1 VTQKYVTTAICEMVM
16 VSMLM
21 RVEAVLL
28 SGQQVLSVCVEGTLH
43 YLSLQVAAG
52 TFELAGWEGAY
63 LGADIHFCV
72 A

>member
-1 VTQKYVTTAICEMVM
+1 
-16 VSMLM
+16 MLM